1 MVEVLQGL
9 QYRWLKEHRNEN
21 ENESL
26 SKTFDVVS
34 KEPQVR
40 PLELQRACM

>member
-9 QYRWLKEHRNEN
+9 QYAWLKEHGNES
-21 ENESL
+21 ESESL
-26 SKTFDVVS
+26 SKTFDIAL

-40 PLELQRACM
+40 WLELQRACV

>member
-9 QYRWLKEHRNEN
+9 QYVQLKEHRNEN
-21 ENESL
+21 ESKSL
-26 SKTFDVVS
+26 SKTFDIVL

-40 PLELQRACM
+40 LHELQRACV

>member
-9 QYRWLKEHRNEN
+9 QYMQLKEHRNEN
-21 ENESL
+21 ESKSL
-26 SKTFDVVS
+26 SKTFDIAL

-40 PLELQRACM
+40 PLELWMACM

>member
-1 MVEVLQGL
+1 MIEVLQGL
-9 QYRWLKEHRNEN
+9 QYAQLKEHRN

-26 SKTFDVVS
+26 SKTFDIAL

-40 PLELQRACM
+40 PLELQRAYV

>member
-9 QYRWLKEHRNEN
+9 QYPWLKEHRNEN
-21 ENESL
+21 KSESL
-26 SKTFDVVS
+26 SKTFDIAS

-40 PLELQRACM
+40 WLELQRACM